1 MNNIAPGLNR
11 EFACESWPSIPDYIF
26 KQVREGA
33 KKAQKN
39 YPLKLYG
46 YDVDTW
52 VLRTAENNAYKAG
65 VKDFIQFEKRDARDF
80 KESEEYGFVI
90 TNPPYGERLGEKE
103 EIEKLY
109 KKFKLV
115 MEQHNKWEFNIL
127 TSYEQFEKIIDMK
140 AEKNRKLYNG
150 KLKCYYYQYM
160 KNDLIKNQGNTVL
173 QEIIRNS

>member
-1 MNNIAPGLNR
+1 
-11 EFACESWPSIPDYIF
+11 
-26 KQVREGA
+26 
-33 KKAQKN
+33 
-39 YPLKLYG
+39 
-46 YDVDTW
+46 
-52 VLRTAENNAYKAG
+52 
-65 VKDFIQFEKRDARDF
+65 
-80 KESEEYGFVI
+80 
-90 TNPPYGERLGEKE
+90 
-103 EIEKLY
+103 
-109 KKFKLV
+109 

>member
-1 MNNIAPGLNR
+1 MALNIVLFEPEIPANTGNIGRTCVATGTRLHLIEPLGFRLN
-11 EFACESWPSIPDYIF
+11 EKSIKRAGMEKYIKTF
-26 KQVREGA
+26 
-33 KKAQKN
+33 
-39 YPLKLYG
+39 
-46 YDVDTW
+46 
-52 VLRTAENNAYKAG
+52 
-65 VKDFIQFEKRDARDF
+65 VKDATEIASDDVRTTI
-80 KESEEYGFVI
+80 VC
-90 TNPPYGERLGEKE
+90 NPPYGERLGEKE

-160 KNDLIKNQGNTVL
+160 KNDLIKYIFEEERKKRKIEKG
-173 QEIIRNS
+173 